1 MRNRSKQFYWPLLG
15 LVLLVAGAGGCSK
28 TGVSETIPAATYIS
42 VVNAAP
48 YGPSVD
54 LYLNDTLVSP
64 SGGIPSG
71 QYSTQYGNI
80 RPGNYDV
87 QFKADGS
94 GTLLYD
100 IPASAYDTNNF
111 YTLITYNTARGG
123 GSVQALKI
131 HDDFSSVTSTST
143 YYRFFNL
150 SPDAPAVDLYLNGT
164 ISQSQRAPADNLYN
178 AIFDAFTAISP
189 STYNVQIKKAG
200 TDSVLASA
208 TSVPLGAGD
217 VYTIFLGG
225 KYQSSDSLTISVL
238 QASFAGQ

>member
-1 MRNRSKQFYWPLLG
+1 MRNRLKQSYWALMI
-15 LVLLVAGAGGCSK
+15 LVLLAAGAAGCSK
-28 TGVSETIPAATYIS
+28 TGATETVASVTYIS

-54 LYLNDTLVSP
+54 LYLNDTLVTP
-64 SGGIPSG
+64 SGGIPPG
-71 QYSTQYGNI
+71 QYSTQYGSV

-87 QFKADGS
+87 QFKADGT
-94 GTLLYD
+94 GNLLYD
-100 IPASAYDTNNF
+100 IPASAFDTNNF
-111 YTLITYNTARGG
+111 YTLITYNTAPGG

-150 SPDAPAVDLYLNGT
+150 SPDAPSVDVYLNGT
-164 ISQSQRAPADNLYN
+164 ISQSQRAPADIVYN
-178 AIFDAFTAISP
+178 TTFDAFTAIPVAIYSL
-189 STYNVQIKKAG
+189 QIMKAG

-208 TSVPLGAGD
+208 TSVPLGGGD

-225 KYQSSDSLTISVL
+225 KYHSAASDSLTISVL
-238 QASFAGQ
+238 QASF